1 MNTKIDLN
9 QKLSQHFT
17 LWEFVISQTAERF
30 GIDNTPNDQ
39 IIRSLKKLCE
49 TVLEP
54 ARFALG
60 PIKISSG
67 YRCSELNQRIGG
79 SKTSAHMLGFA
90 ADLIPLK
97 VTKLELA
104 KWLSKNVEYDEII
117 LEYGTLQEPAWIHIS
132 SDPRNRRELMRIV
145 NGSKLENIKL

>member
-1 MNTKIDLN
+1 MKNKIDLN
-9 QKLSQHFT
+9 QKLSEHFQ
-17 LWEFVISQTAERF
+17 LWEFVTSQTAERF
-30 GIDNTPNDQ
+30 GIDNTPSDQ

-49 TVLEP
+49 SVLEP

-60 PIKISSG
+60 PIRISSG
-67 YRCSELNQRIGG
+67 YRCEALNKKAGG

-97 VTKLELA
+97 VTNLELA
-104 KWLSKNVEYDEII
+104 KWLSRNVEYDEII

-145 NGSKLENIKL
+145 KGSKLENIKL